1 MGRYI
6 TMPAPPRPIKK
17 QQEFKTSGTFTPS
30 QALLD
35 AGGVV
40 TVTCYG
46 GGGKGIHKGEA
57 PNQVYHGAGSG
68 AVVTRRVTITGPVNV
83 IIGSAGTAPGADGGQ
98 TKFGELVIADG
109 GKGGNSAGQPSGEGG
124 CSGTPGLAFI
134 TYQMPAVNNNSGY
147 SPAADPHYWQL
158 NGHDGG
164 GRVGLSGLCIVLWEE
179 WT

>member
-17 QQEFKTSGTFTPS
+17 HQEFYSSGIFTPS
-30 QALLD
+30 DALLD

-46 GGGKGIHKGEA
+46 GGGKGIYKGQE

-68 AVVTRRVTITGPVNV
+68 AVVTRIVTITGPVNV
-83 IIGSAGTAPGADGGQ
+83 IIGSAGTGPGHDGGQ
-98 TKFGELVIADG
+98 TKFGDLVIAAG
-109 GKGGNSAGQPSGEGG
+109 GKGGNNAGQASGEGG
-124 CSGTPGLAFI
+124 FPGIPGTTFK
-134 TYQMPAVNNNSGY
+134 TYESPAVNNNTGY
-147 SPAADPHYWQL
+147 RPPDIPHIVGL
-158 NGHDGG
+158 DGHDGG
-164 GRVGLSGLCIVLWEE
+164 GRVGLPGLCIVLWEE